1 MAAPRLRLFFGLLL
15 LAVGLLAEGP
25 CVVRV
30 EPARSGDQL
39 VADLEFENLFPR
51 PIENTLKSGLPI
63 VIDCLI
69 EMDDHAGEDP
79 RGIVLR
85 SELGYDVWDGIF
97 SLRRGEMHV
106 SFEDF
111 LALQQACDHLT
122 ALPLAKLSDLPP
134 AATFHIHM
142 RVAVSPFGGEDADR
156 VARWLS
162 ETVSD
167 SRDPNSR
174 EFRVD
179 LGGLI
184 DGFFR
189 STGRNQHWG
198 ESRSFGPYRLDK
210 LQEIAVIIPSIEDE
224 P

>member
-1 MAAPRLRLFFGLLL
+1 MAAPRLRLFFGLLM
-15 LAVGLLAEGP
+15 LAGVLLAEGP
-25 CVVRV
+25 RVVRV

-39 VADLEFENLFPR
+39 VADLEFANLFPR

-69 EMDDHAGEDP
+69 EMDDHQDKDP
-79 RGIVLR
+79 QGFLLR

-97 SLRRGEMHV
+97 SLRRGELHL
-106 SFEDF
+106 SFENF
-111 LALQQACDHLT
+111 LALQQACDHLE
-122 ALPLAKLSDLPP
+122 ALPLANLGDLPP
-134 AATFHIHM
+134 AATFHIHL
-142 RVAVSPFGGEDADR
+142 RVAVSPFGGEDSDR
-156 VARWLS
+156 VARWLA

-174 EFRVD
+174 EFRID

-189 STGRNQHWG
+189 STGRNQGWG
-198 ESRSFGPYRLDK
+198 ESRRFGPFRLDE
-210 LQEIAVIIPSIEDE
+210 LREVAEASPSSEE
-224 P
+224 KQ